1 MILNPRWLDWLS
13 DEEDE
18 YGNRRKLKPD
28 TPEDIREE
36 YENLVKEEK
45 ESIKKT
51 GLKKTIFYFLYRRA
65 KSTSS
70 FYAFYPS

>member
-18 YGNRRKLKPD
+18 NGNRTKLKEN

-36 YENLVKEEK
+36 YEELLKEEQ
-45 ESIKKT
+45 ESIRKNR
-51 GLKKTIFYFLYRRA
+51 LNKTIF
-65 KSTSS
+65 
-70 FYAFYPS
+70 

>member
-18 YGNRRKLKPD
+18 NGNRTKLKEN

-36 YENLVKEEK
+36 YEELLKEEQ
-45 ESIKKT
+45 ESIRKNK
-51 GLKKTIFYFLYRRA
+51 LNKTIF
-65 KSTSS
+65 
-70 FYAFYPS
+70 